1 MLNNS
6 WNCPNCGTTEIT
18 SKFCPECGT
27 KKPEPKTWECPNC
40 GTKEIKSKFCTECG
54 TKKPETE
61 NTPIQNFIEP
71 ANLQAQHLKD
81 IENRIKRFSTELSNQ
96 TFEIDQL
103 KDFLNYL
110 KNIRKDFIP
119 AQKRAIEESLKII
132 DENYEKK
139 LSVLRDKNRKI
150 LIINNE
156 RECLRYE
163 LKGQINTQLDSF
175 SDDIKAVIREYKPKT
190 QISIFS
196 TNTCISLGKELV
208 EYTQHY
214 LDPKISEWIEQ
225 TLNPI
230 ISKHLNKIREYT
242 DYSLDFSFEET
253 IKKKFIIPVPVGSGI
268 SGILLFPL
276 SLSLVSSTEQMKTTF
291 TDSISSFFSKNA
303 EEISTEIFNQTEKL
317 LESLSTSDTEDSI
330 LAGKEKEKEQFDKK
344 FQELEQLR
352 HTVNDSVEG
361 IRELIFEMNPEIK
374 YSELRI

>member
-1 MLNNS
+1 MSNNS
-6 WNCPNCGTTEIT
+6 WNCPNCGTAEIT

-27 KKPEPKTWECPNC
+27 KKPEPETWECPNC
-40 GTKEIKSKFCTECG
+40 GTKEIKSKFCPECG
-54 TKKPETE
+54 TKRPETE
-61 NTPIQNFIEP
+61 TTPIQNFIEP
-71 ANLQAQHLKD
+71 ANLQAQHSKE
-81 IENRIKRFSTELSNQ
+81 IEERIKRFSTELSNQ
-96 TFEIDQL
+96 TFGINQL

-119 AQKRAIEESLKII
+119 AQKRTIEESLKII
-132 DENYEKK
+132 DENYEQK
-139 LSVLRDKNRKI
+139 LSVLRDKNRNI
-150 LIINNE
+150 QMINNE

-163 LKGQINTQLDSF
+163 LEEQINTQLDSF
-175 SDDIKAVIREYKPKT
+175 SGDIKAAIKEYKPKIT
-190 QISIFS
+190 S
-196 TNTCISLGKELV
+196 NSLVKDLTEPI
-208 EYTQHY
+208 QHY

-253 IKKKFIIPVPVGSGI
+253 IKEIFIIPPFVVSGI
-268 SGILLFPL
+268 FLSPLFL
-276 SLSLVSSTEQMKTTF
+276 FSRTEQMETKF
-291 TDSISSFFSKNA
+291 ADSISSIFYQKA
-303 EEISTEIFNQTEKL
+303 EKISTEIFNQTEKL

-330 LAGKEKEKEQFDKK
+330 LAEKEQEKEQLDKK

-352 HTVNDSVEG
+352 HTVNDSVEV